1 MFDLSKPLGFYART
15 PFFASA
21 AILLVAFAL
30 AFSVR
35 KPIVD
40 RTPVIAPLEAD
51 V

>member
-1 MFDLSKPLGFYART
+1 MFDLGQPLDRYART

-21 AILLVAFAL
+21 TILLVAFAL

-35 KPIVD
+35 KPITD
-40 RTPVIAPLEAD
+40 RTPVAVSVEAD